1 MPKPPVSRLSSTAEF
16 DRESAP
22 EARAAALRRQI
33 ETANHAYYVLDSPS
47 MADAEYD
54 RLMQELRALEA
65 EHPELVTPESPTQR
79 VGAAPSERFAPV
91 RHRVPMLSLANAF
104 SVEDLHAW
112 YERARD
118 RAGREP
124 GPFVVEPKVDGLAI
138 SLLYVDGV
146 LVQGATRGDG
156 TTGEDVTPN
165 LRTVRSIPLKLPPD
179 APRRLE
185 VRGEVY
191 LSPAAFERVNEE
203 RAVTGLPQ
211 FANPRNCAAGSV
223 RQLDPRVT
231 ASRPLQMFLYAI
243 GEVDGWQPR
252 RHWELLEQLR
262 AWGFRTNPA
271 NACCQSIEEVEAACQ
286 AWDTRRLSL
295 DYEVDGVVVKL
306 DDIGLQEELG
316 SVGREPRWAIAFKW
330 PGEEATTV
338 LRDIVVQVGRT
349 GVLTPRAILE
359 PVTIRGA
366 RVTYATLHNLGDV
379 TRKDLRIGDT
389 VFVKRAG
396 EVIPAVVAPVLDKRP
411 PEAVPWSM
419 PSTCPSCGSPVVQPK
434 GEAAVY
440 CDNAACPAQAERR
453 LRHYVSRG
461 AAEIESIGIRLVQAL
476 LAADLVHDPGDLYR
490 LSKGQLMA
498 LERIADKSAQNIL
511 DNIEASKSRPLGRIL
526 FGLGIRHVGERLAE
540 ALALAFGSIDRLMAA
555 SSEELLA
562 VEGVGPEIAASVQ
575 AYFAEPRNRALI
587 EKLRAAGVR
596 LSEERAATAG
606 PLAGLVLVATGRLEH
621 HSRQQIEERIR
632 QLGGIVGDSVTKKTN
647 YVIVGTDA
655 GSKADKAVRL
665 GVPILSEQ
673 DFEAL
678 VAERSRPGTA
688 AG

>member
-1 MPKPPVSRLSSTAEF
+1 
-16 DRESAP
+16 
-22 EARAAALRRQI
+22 
-33 ETANHAYYVLDSPS
+33 
-47 MADAEYD
+47 
-54 RLMQELRALEA
+54 MQELRALEA
-65 EHPELVTPESPTQR
+65 VHPELVIPASPTQR

-91 RHRVPMLSLANAF
+91 RHRVPMLSLGNAF
-104 SVEDLHAW
+104 SLEDLHAW
-112 YERARD
+112 YERARE
-118 RAGREP
+118 RAGCEP

-165 LRTVRSIPLKLPPD
+165 LRTVRSIPLTLAAA

-191 LSPAAFERVNEE
+191 LSPAVFERVNDE
-203 RAVTGLPQ
+203 RAAAGLPQ
-211 FANPRNCAAGSV
+211 FANPRSCAAGSV

-231 ASRPLQMFLYAI
+231 ASRPLQVFLYAM
-243 GEVDGWQPR
+243 GEVEGWQPR

-271 NACCQSIEEVEAACQ
+271 NARCPSLEDVEAACQ
-286 AWDTRRLSL
+286 AWDTRRLDL

-306 DDIGLQEELG
+306 DDLGLQEELG

-338 LRDIVVQVGRT
+338 LRDVVVQVGRT
-349 GVLTPRAILE
+349 GVLTPRAILD

-366 RVTYATLHNLGDV
+366 RVTYATLHNLGDMQ
-379 TRKDLRIGDT
+379 RKDLRIGDT

-396 EVIPAVVAPVLDKRP
+396 EVIPAVVAPVLEKRP
-411 PEAVPWSM
+411 PAAVPWTM
-419 PSTCPSCGSPVVQPK
+419 PSTCPSCGGPVTQPE

-453 LRHYVSRG
+453 LRHYASRP
-461 AAEIESIGIRLVQAL
+461 AADIESIGIKLVQVL
-476 LAADLVHDPGDLYR
+476 LGASLVHDPGDLYSLTR
-490 LSKGQLMA
+490 EQLVG
-498 LERIADKSAQNIL
+498 LERIADRSAQTIL
-511 DNIEASKSRPLGRIL
+511 DNIEASKTRPLGRIL

-540 ALALAFGSIDRLMAA
+540 TLVAAFGSVDRLMAA
-555 SSEELLA
+555 STEQLLT

-575 AYFAEPRNRALI
+575 AYFGEPGNRVLI
-587 EKLRAAGVR
+587 DKLRDAGVR
-596 LSEERAATAG
+596 LSEERAAAAG

-621 HSRQQIEERIR
+621 YSRQQIEERIR
-632 QLGGIVGDSVTKKTN
+632 QLGGVVGDSVTRKTS
-647 YVIVGTDA
+647 YVIVGADA
-655 GSKADKAVRL
+655 GSKAEKAARL
-665 GVPILSEQ
+665 GVPTMAEQ
-673 DFEAL
+673 EFEAL
-678 VAERSRPGTA
+678 VAERSPDSTG
-688 AG
+688 GK